1 MRSFFA
7 KWFSRDNK
15 RRKVAEIMF
24 FVGSGLGLLASFIL
38 SIETLILVKSPN
50 AALSCDL
57 NSVISCSSVA
67 QHWSASLLGFP
78 NAFIGLMALP
88 VMVTVAVSLLAGVKF
103 PRWFMIAAQAGVT
116 AGLVFAVWMFYMS
129 YVEIGM
135 LCPWCLTLDVG
146 MLLIF
151 GGMTRYN
158 VLTGVIDNKKL
169 KKYIQND
176 YDIVL
181 MVTVVVA
188 AIVMILAKF
197 GEHLL

>member
-15 RRKVAEIMF
+15 RQKVAEIMF
-24 FVGSGLGLLASFIL
+24 FAGSGLGLLASFVL
-38 SIETLILVKSPN
+38 SIETLILAKAPN

-103 PRWFMIAAQAGVT
+103 PRWFMLAAQAGVV

>member
-15 RRKVAEIMF
+15 RQRMAEIMF

-38 SIETLILVKSPN
+38 SIETLILAKSPN

-103 PRWFMIAAQAGVT
+103 PRWFMIAAQGGVA

-151 GGMTRYN
+151 GGMTRHN

-181 MVTVVVA
+181 MVSVVVA

>member
-24 FVGSGLGLLASFIL
+24 FAGSGLGLLASFVL
-38 SIETLILVKSPN
+38 SIETLILAKSPN

-103 PRWFMIAAQAGVT
+103 PRWFMLAAQAGVT

-158 VLTGVIDNKKL
+158 VLTGVIDSKKL

-181 MVTVVVA
+181 MVTVVVV

>member
-15 RRKVAEIMF
+15 RQRVAEIMF

-38 SIETLILVKSPN
+38 SIETLILAKSPN
-50 AALSCDL
+50 ATLSCDL

-103 PRWFMIAAQAGVT
+103 PRWFMLAAQAGVT

-181 MVTVVVA
+181 MVSVIVV

>member
-15 RRKVAEIMF
+15 RQRVAEIMF

-38 SIETLILVKSPN
+38 SIETLILAKAPN

-103 PRWFMIAAQAGVT
+103 PRWFMIAAQAGVI

-129 YVEIGM
+129 YAEIGM

-158 VLTGVIDNKKL
+158 VLTGVIDGKKL

-181 MVTVVVA
+181 MVTVVVV

>member
-38 SIETLILVKSPN
+38 SIETLILAKSPN

-103 PRWFMIAAQAGVT
+103 PQWFMLAAQAGVT

-129 YVEIGM
+129 YVEISM
-135 LCPWCLTLDVG
+135 LCPWCLTFDVG

-151 GGMTRYN
+151 GGMTRHN
-158 VLTGVIDNKKL
+158 VLTGVIDSKKL

>member
-15 RRKVAEIMF
+15 RQKVAEIMF
-24 FVGSGLGLLASFIL
+24 FAGSGLGLLASFVL
-38 SIETLILVKSPN
+38 SIETLILAKSPN

-103 PRWFMIAAQAGVT
+103 PRWFMLAAQAGVT

-158 VLTGVIDNKKL
+158 VLTGVIDSKKL

-181 MVTVVVA
+181 MVTVVVV

>member
-15 RRKVAEIMF
+15 RQRMAEIMF
-24 FVGSGLGLLASFIL
+24 FVGSSLGLLASFIL
-38 SIETLILVKSPN
+38 SIETLILAKSPN

-103 PRWFMIAAQAGVT
+103 PRWFMLAAQAGVT

-158 VLTGVIDNKKL
+158 VLTGVIDGKKL

-181 MVTVVVA
+181 MVSVIVV